1 LKFRIKALFLNYG
14 TRLFEVLFSVAM
26 HQIDLYN
33 ARAKL
38 RLAWIERNHNA
49 TDRRLADGRGVF
61 SAGGRRE
68 LSDQGQQ
75 HSRPSSVSLV
85 GKVLLVQLGLSV
97 VLAALFW
104 GMKGTV
110 SGYSALLG
118 GLTCVIP
125 NAFLALRLV
134 VPRRDPGPGALVR
147 AAYIGEIGKLAL
159 TVLMFTIVFTLVR
172 PLAAGALFAGFIAA
186 QLVTLSG
193 FLMTDRSQ
201 LDDKRKEHDE

>member
-1 LKFRIKALFLNYG
+1 
-14 TRLFEVLFSVAM
+14 
-26 HQIDLYN
+26 
-33 ARAKL
+33 
-38 RLAWIERNHNA
+38 
-49 TDRRLADGRGVF
+49 
-61 SAGGRRE
+61 
-68 LSDQGQQ
+68 
-75 HSRPSSVSLV
+75 
-85 GKVLLVQLGLSV
+85 V

-104 GMKGTV
+104 GMKGNV
-110 SGYSALLG
+110 SAYSALLG

-147 AAYIGEIGKLAL
+147 AAYIGETGKLAL
-159 TVLMFTIVFTLVR
+159 TVIMFTIVFTLVR

-201 LDDKRKEHDE
+201 LDDKRKKDGE